1 MAGEADQYG
10 ISRLDEKKYK
20 SSKELNVSMQLS
32 GNILLELAAGIAP
45 DEQLL
50 QLPEKVLQFGTGVLL
65 RGLPDYCID
74 AANRKGIFNGRIV
87 VVKSTA
93 GGTDAFRKQDG
104 MYTLL
109 ERGIQDGKPVEN
121 IMINTS
127 ISRVLSAADEW
138 EEILACAANPAMQ
151 LVISN
156 TTEIGI
162 VLVEPDAVNPV
173 PVSYPGRLLAFL
185 EERYR
190 IFRGS
195 YDAGMVIVPAELI
208 VDNGTQLKHI
218 VTTLAKLKGHG
229 AAFMNWL
236 HEANDFCNSLVDCI
250 VPGKLPAAEH
260 AAMERRLG
268 YQDELMI
275 MSEPYRL
282 WAIETSRERT
292 RQILSFSE
300 VNSGVVIT
308 PDISKFRELK
318 LRLLNGTHTFACA
331 LALLSGFTTVKEAM
345 NDENFSR
352 FVSALMLQEIAPLV
366 SSEESI
372 TAEETYLFSQQ
383 VLDRFRNPYIE
394 HPWISISVQYTSK
407 MFMRCIPLISKHY
420 STSSEAPVWMSL
432 GFAAYL
438 LFTKP
443 SGIPGKQYYTEAA
456 GKTYPVQDD
465 MAGILYEHWHSEPD
479 MEKALRAIVSDIRL
493 YGQDLTKYPHFTEAV
508 QVYLAALMQQGAEKT
523 LPSGILKQ
531 MTA

>member
-1 MAGEADQYG
+1 
-10 ISRLDEKKYK
+10 
-20 SSKELNVSMQLS
+20 MQLS
-32 GNILLELAAGIAP
+32 VNILPQLAAGIVP

-74 AANRKGIFNGRIV
+74 AANRKAVFNGRIV
-87 VVKSTA
+87 VVKSTT
-93 GGTDAFRKQDG
+93 GGGVDAFRKQDG

-109 ERGIQDGKPVEN
+109 ERGIKDGEPVEN
-121 IMINTS
+121 VMINTS

-162 VLVEPDAVNPV
+162 VLVESDAVNPV

-190 IFRGS
+190 VFKGS
-195 YDAGMVIVPAELI
+195 YDAGMIIVPAELI
-208 VDNGTQLKHI
+208 VDNGTQLEHI
-218 VTTLAKLKGHG
+218 VTTLAKLKGHD
-229 AAFMNWL
+229 AAFMDWL
-236 HEANDFCNSLVDCI
+236 HQANDFCNSLVDCI

-268 YQDELMI
+268 YSDELMI

-282 WAIETSRERT
+282 WAIETSRGRT
-292 RQILSFSE
+292 KQILSFSE

-331 LALLSGFTTVKEAM
+331 LALLSGFVTVKEAM
-345 NDENFSR
+345 QDENFSR

-366 SSEESI
+366 SMEEGI
-372 TAEETYLFSQQ
+372 TMEEAYLFSQQ

-394 HPWISISVQYTSK
+394 HSWISISVQYTSK
-407 MFMRCIPLISKHY
+407 ILMRCIPLISKHY
-420 STSSEAPVWMSL
+420 HINSEAPVWMSL

-438 LFTKP
+438 LFTRP
-443 SGIPGKQYYTEAA
+443 PGIPGEQYYTDAA
-456 GKTYPVQDD
+456 GKPYPVQDD
-465 MAGILYEHWHSEPD
+465 KAGILYEHWHSEPD
-479 MEKALRAIVSDIRL
+479 MEKALRGIISDTRL
-493 YGQDLTKYPHFTEAV
+493 YGQGLSKYPHFTEAV
-508 QVYLAALMQQGAEKT
+508 QVYLAALVQQGAEKT
-523 LPSGILKQ
+523 LQSGILKQ